1 MRLTEAAAAT
11 LAPPPPEFTQTSRA
25 FEEQFDYVYRAMR
38 RFGVGEPDVEDL
50 VQEVFLVMWRRWS
63 EYEPHRPLRPW
74 LAGIAFHIAQKHL
87 SRGRREVPRGEV
99 DREDEAPHP
108 DERLSAAR
116 SRDLAL
122 RALTELPSKQRVLL
136 VMHDLDGIEMRQI
149 AATLQ
154 VPLFT
159 AYSRLRRAR
168 LGFTKAIETLQ
179 KADQPPAVAARVTA
193 PAAIATERDLV
204 PATPE

>member
-1 MRLTEAAAAT
+1 MRVTEAT
-11 LAPPPPEFTQTSRA
+11 RSGPLPGPPPPEFTQTARA
-25 FEEQFDYVYRAMR
+25 FEEQYDYLYRAVR

-50 VQEVFLVMWRRWS
+50 VQEVFLVMWRRWA

-74 LAGIAFHIAQKHL
+74 LAGIAFHIAQKHM

-99 DREDEAPHP
+99 DRADESPHP
-108 DERLSAAR
+108 AETLASAR

-122 RALTELPSKQRVLL
+122 RALNALPPEQRVTL
-136 VMHDLDGIEMRQI
+136 VMHDRDGVEMRQS
-149 AATLQ
+149 AASLQ

-168 LGFTKAIETLQ
+168 LGFTRTVEELQ
-179 KADQPPAVAARVTA
+179 AQPVTA
-193 PAAIATERDLV
+193 PGRPKLSVSAVMAAEQL
-204 PATPE
+204 PP